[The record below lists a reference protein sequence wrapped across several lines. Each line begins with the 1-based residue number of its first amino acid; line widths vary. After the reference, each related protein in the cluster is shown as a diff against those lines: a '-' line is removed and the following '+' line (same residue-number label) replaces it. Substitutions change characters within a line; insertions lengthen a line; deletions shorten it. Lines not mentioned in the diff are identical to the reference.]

1 MTALEP
7 IRLWIIILGGML
19 VTYAMRLSFIAL
31 VPHDRMPV
39 FFRRLLRYVPPSVL
53 AALIL
58 PNLLVQNAKLALSLN
73 NTRLLAGIFAAL
85 VAWRTR
91 NTWLTIGAGMG
102 VLWLLTAIV

>member
-1 MTALEP
+1 MTGIEP
-7 IRLWIIILGGML
+7 LRLWIIILGGML

-31 VPHDRMPV
+31 VPHERLPAR
-39 FFRRLLRYVPPSVL
+39 FRSALRYVPPAVL

-58 PNLLVQNAKLALSLN
+58 PDLLLQDAELAISLD

-91 NTWLTIGAGMG
+91 NTWLTIGTGMG
-102 VLWLLTAIV
+102 MLWLLSTLL